1 MPDFSQKPKK
11 PLYQHILPV
20 IVRDSGQVLGYVQIP
35 YSKFTEVKEWTLW
48 PKTEPILVE
57 CLTSWPDKQM
67 MVVALKPGELRK
79 VQVLKNY
86 TPVKTMRYTS
96 IWRITKAQTVM
107 EHSLGVLTPL
117 INGFVWDS
125 EADYIR
131 NTSPNPDYDGSGSG
145 DDGNSDNKS
154 HVDMKWKISVSYN
167 QFIEDYGFA
176 DLTWL
181 EFFKKA
187 CAKKNI
193 NEVPLSVECIDHPQ
207 ETRVTFL
214 YDVMQPTETEKVP
227 ALMRVLK
234 LRNMDRGVYQYVI
247 IINTE
252 KTIYRVTINMVIS

>member
-20 IVRDSGQVLGYVQIP
+20 IIRDSGQVLGYVQIP
-35 YSKFTEVKEWTLW
+35 YTKFTEVKKWTLW

-57 CLTSWPDKQM
+57 CITSWPDKQM
-67 MVVALKPGELRK
+67 MVIALKSGELRK

-107 EHSLGVLTPL
+107 EHSLGILSPL
-117 INGFVWDS
+117 INGFLWDS
-125 EADYIR
+125 EEDYIR
-131 NTSPNPDYDGSGSG
+131 NTSPNPEYDEDGSSSSEG
-145 DDGNSDNKS
+145 DK
-154 HVDMKWKISVSYN
+154 HYVDMKWKISVSYN
-167 QFIEDYGFA
+167 QFVEDYGFA

-193 NEVPLSVECIDHPQ
+193 DEVPLSVECIDHPQ
-207 ETRVTFL
+207 EVRVTFL

-234 LRNMDRGVYQYVI
+234 LRNMDRGVYPYVI
-247 IINTE
+247 MITTKE
-252 KTIYRVTINMVIS
+252 TIYRVTINMVIS

>member
-35 YSKFTEVKEWTLW
+35 YTKFTEVKAWTLW
-48 PKTEPILVE
+48 PKTQPILVE

-67 MVVALKPGELRK
+67 MVIALKQGELRK

-86 TPVKTMRYTS
+86 TPAKTMRYTS

-107 EHSLGVLTPL
+107 ELGLGALSPL
-117 INGFVWDS
+117 INGFVFDS
-125 EADYIR
+125 KEDYIR

-145 DDGNSDNKS
+145 SEDSDNK
-154 HVDMKWKISVSYN
+154 HYIDMKWKISVSYN
-167 QFIEDYGFA
+167 QFVEDYGFV

-193 NEVPLSVECIDHPQ
+193 EEVPISIECIDHPQ

-214 YDVMQPTETEKVP
+214 YDVMQPTDNEKVP

-234 LRNMDRGVYQYVI
+234 LRNMDRGVYPYVI
-247 IINTE
+247 MITTE
-252 KTIYRVTINMVIS
+252 QTIYRVTINMVIS